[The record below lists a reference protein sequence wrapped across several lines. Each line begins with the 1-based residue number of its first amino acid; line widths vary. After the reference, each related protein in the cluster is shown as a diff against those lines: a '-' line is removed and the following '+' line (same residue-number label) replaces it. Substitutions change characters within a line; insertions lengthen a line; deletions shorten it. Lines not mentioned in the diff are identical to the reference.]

1 MIIPNYFEDL
11 TKLSVNTMPRRNY
24 YVPYTSGE
32 AAKTSLNR
40 RESELYVDLNGTWD
54 FHYFDNVRLI
64 DQEYWLAS
72 NASKLNYDSIPVPSC
87 WQLQGYGQIQYT
99 NTEFP
104 IPYDPPFVP
113 YDNPAGLYKRTLNI
127 DNFEAGESIHLNFEG
142 VDSAFY
148 VWVNDRF
155 IGYSQISHAN
165 QEFDITEA
173 LHAGTNQ
180 LSVLVVQW
188 SDGTYYEDQDKFRY
202 SGIFRDVYLLKR
214 QASRINHFK
223 ATPDVAEDLQ
233 TASISLEIVDAVG
246 AEKVEVSLYTP
257 AGQLLEERVIK
268 LSDPA
273 EFTISKP
280 ELWNAEHPNLYL
292 LVLSVGEEFYR
303 QEIGLRKV
311 EIKDK
316 QLFVNHQSIK
326 LVGVNHHDTHPD
338 TGATVTVANQI
349 HDLEQMK
356 LYNFNSVR
364 TAHYPKTAE
373 FYELTDRMG
382 FYVMSEA
389 DVETHG
395 VVDLYGVGGNDNYN
409 LMADDPEFSKG
420 FVDRMDASIV
430 PFINYS
436 SIIMWSAGNES
447 GYGIGIE
454 DSLRHARGLDSTR
467 PLHYEAYWYRDRTID
482 FNDEFIDMYS
492 RMYPSVTEIEELY
505 FKDGIDRPF
514 ILCEYIHAMG
524 NGPGDIKEYYDYM
537 MNKPEFI
544 GAFVWEWADHSV
556 NLTRGTVEEPVY
568 RYGGDHGEYPHAG
581 NFCMD
586 GLVYPDRTPHTAV
599 LEHRQIFRRILLT
612 DADQANLSFTFK
624 NLYDFSHLSEKVSM
638 TVEYFDIKGQLI
650 ETKLLT
656 EFDIEPQAEAT
667 LTLDVPAKVK
677 EQLASL
683 RFVTAIAD
691 SSDFDGQELGFD
703 QVILKEYESDLVAA
717 PSVKAIQVTETL
729 ADFIVTIGTD
739 VVKFSKRNGAIS
751 QIIRNNRELLV
762 SPGEWT
768 IWRAPIDNDRNIKK
782 EWLAANYDKA
792 QTRVHSF
799 DYVDNT
805 EARIITFRGVINSV
819 ARQDILKFEVKWFV
833 NQDGSIYLDMDAEK
847 NPLMPFLPRFALQ
860 LPLHSEMDQVSYYGN
875 GPYESYQDKHYASYL
890 GAFGG
895 EIADFYEPYVT
906 PQENGSHNFIKD
918 LKLSNGKESLGFT
931 SEMPFSFNVS
941 NYSSKQLTEVMH
953 RDLLE
958 VEEVTYLHLD
968 VKQSGL
974 GSNACGPV
982 LHEDFQFNDP
992 QFSFGLQMFLL

>member
-11 TKLSVNTMPRRNY
+11 NRLNVNTLPRRNY
-24 YVPYTSGE
+24 YVPYSNAE

-40 RESELYVDLNGTWD
+40 RESDLYVDLNGTWD

-72 NASKLNYDSIPVPSC
+72 NTSKLDYDSIPVPSC
-87 WQLQGYGQIQYT
+87 WQLHGYGQIQYT
-99 NTEFP
+99 NTEYP

-113 YDNPAGLYKRTLNI
+113 YDNPAGLYKRSLDI
-127 DNFEAGESIHLNFEG
+127 QSLAVGESVHLNFEG

-173 LHAGTNQ
+173 LHEGSNQ

-202 SGIFRDVYLLKR
+202 SGIFRDVFLLKR

-223 ATPDVAEDLQ
+223 VTPDVAEDLQ
-233 TASISLEIVDAVG
+233 SAKITLDILDAV
-246 AEKVEVSLYTP
+246 ATEKVAVSLFTP
-257 AGQLLEERVIK
+257 SGELLEEKEMNIT
-268 LSDPA
+268 DA
-273 EFTISKP
+273 TEFIINQP
-280 ELWNAEHPNLYL
+280 ELWDAEHPNLYL
-292 LVLSVGEEFYR
+292 LVLNVAGEYYR
-303 QEIGLRKV
+303 QEVGLRRV

-326 LVGVNHHDTHPD
+326 LVGVNHHDTHPN
-338 TGATVTVANQI
+338 TGATVTVENQI

-364 TAHYPKTAE
+364 TAHYPKSAE

-430 PFINYS
+430 PFINFS

-454 DSLRHARGLDSTR
+454 DALRHARNLDPIR
-467 PLHYEAYWYRDRTID
+467 PLHYEAYWYRDRSIE

-537 MNKPEFI
+537 MTKPEFI

-556 NLTRGTVEEPVY
+556 NLTRGTDEEPVY

-586 GLVYPDRTPHTAV
+586 GLVYPDRTPHTGV
-599 LEHRQIFRRILLT
+599 LEHRQIFRRILLSHT
-612 DADQANLSFTFK
+612 DQENFSFTFK
-624 NLYDFSHLSEKVSM
+624 NLYDFSYLSEKVSLA
-638 TVEYFDIKGQLI
+638 VEYYDVKGKLLESKLITDFDIA
-650 ETKLLT
+650 
-656 EFDIEPQAEAT
+656 PQAEAT
-667 LTLDVPAKVK
+667 LNLELPEELK
-677 EQLASL
+677 EKLGSL
-683 RFVTAIAD
+683 RFVTSIANNPE
-691 SSDFDGQELGFD
+691 FDGQELGFD
-703 QVILKEYESDLVAA
+703 QVILTEYESDIIPV

-729 ADFIVTIGTD
+729 ADFVVTIGLD

-751 QIIRNNRELLV
+751 QITRNGRDVLV
-762 SPGEWT
+762 SPGEWS

-782 EWLAANYDKA
+782 AWYAANYDRA
-792 QTRVHSF
+792 QTRIHAF
-799 DYVDNT
+799 DYVENT
-805 EARIITFRGVINSV
+805 DAHIITFRGVINSV
-819 ARQDILKFEVKWFV
+819 ARQDILSFEVKWFV
-833 NQDGSIYLDMDAEK
+833 KQDGSIYLDMDAEK
-847 NPLMPFLPRFALQ
+847 NPLMPFLPRFALH
-860 LPLHSEMDQVSYYGN
+860 LPLIAEFDKVAYYGN
-875 GPYESYQDKHYASYL
+875 GPHESYEDKHYASYL
-890 GAFGG
+890 AAFEGRVS
-895 EIADFYEPYVT
+895 EFYEPYVT
-906 PQENGSHNFIKD
+906 PQENGSHNFVKD
-918 LKLSNGKESLGFT
+918 LLLSSEKERLGFT
-931 SEMPFSFNVS
+931 SEIPFSFNVS
-941 NYSSKQLTEVMH
+941 NYSTAQLTKVMH

-958 VEEVTYLHLD
+958 IEDVTHLHLD

-974 GSNACGPV
+974 GSNACGPA

-992 QFSFGLQMFLL
+992 QFSFGLGIYLL

>member
-11 TKLSVNTMPRRNY
+11 NRLSVNTMPRRNY
-24 YVPYTSGE
+24 YVPYSTAE

-40 RESELYVDLNGTWD
+40 RESDLYVDLNGTWD

-72 NASKLNYDSIPVPSC
+72 NTSKLDYDSIPVPSC
-87 WQLQGYGQIQYT
+87 WQLHGYGQIQYT
-99 NTEFP
+99 NTEYP

-113 YDNPAGLYKRTLNI
+113 YDNPAGLYKRTLDI
-127 DNFEAGESIHLNFEG
+127 QTLEAGESVHLNFEG

-173 LHAGTNQ
+173 LHTGSNQ

-202 SGIFRDVYLLKR
+202 SGIFRDVFLLKR
-214 QASRINHFK
+214 QAKRINHFK
-223 ATPDVAEDLQ
+223 VTPDVTEDLQ
-233 TASISLEIVDAVG
+233 TAT
-246 AEKVEVSLYTP
+246 VSLDILDALGTEQVTVSLFTP
-257 AGQLLEERVIK
+257 SGELLEERSIN
-268 LSDPA
+268 
-273 EFTISKP
+273 ISEQANFKIAQP
-280 ELWNAEHPNLYL
+280 DLWDAEHPNLYL
-292 LVLSVGEEFYR
+292 LVLNVAGEYYR
-303 QEIGLRKV
+303 QEVGLRRV

-326 LVGVNHHDTHPD
+326 LVGVNHHDTHPN
-338 TGATVTVANQI
+338 TGASVTVENQI

-389 DVETHG
+389 DIETHG
-395 VVDLYGVGGNDNYN
+395 VVDLYGVGGNENYN
-409 LMADDPEFSKG
+409 LMADDPAFSKG

-454 DSLRHARGLDSTR
+454 DALRHARNLDPIR
-467 PLHYEAYWYRDRTID
+467 PLHYEAYWYRDRSID

-537 MNKPEFI
+537 MTKPEFI

-556 NLTRGTVEEPVY
+556 NLTRGTDEEPVY

-612 DADQANLSFTFK
+612 EADKTNLSFTFK
-624 NLYDFSHLSEKVSM
+624 NLYDFSYSSEKVSFA
-638 TVEYFDIKGQLI
+638 VEYYDVKGKLL
-650 ETKLLT
+650 ETKLIT
-656 EFDIEPQAEAT
+656 DFDIAPQAEAT
-667 LTLDVPAKVK
+667 LTLDAPATIK
-677 EQLASL
+677 EALGSV
-683 RFVTAIAD
+683 RFVTSIAND
-691 SSDFDGQELGFD
+691 PDYDGHELGFD
-703 QVILKEYESDLVAA
+703 QVILKEYESDLIPV

-729 ADFIVTIGTD
+729 ADFVVTIGLD

-751 QIIRNNRELLV
+751 QITRNERDLLV

-782 EWLAANYDKA
+782 EWYAANYDRA
-792 QTRVHSF
+792 QTRVHEF
-799 DYVDNT
+799 DYVENA
-805 EARIITFRGVINSV
+805 EAHIFTFRGVINSV
-819 ARQDILKFEVKWFV
+819 ARQEIIKFEIKWFV
-833 NQDGSIYLDMDAEK
+833 NQNGSIYLDMDAEK
-847 NPLMPFLPRFALQ
+847 NPLMPFLPRFALH
-860 LPLHSEMDQVSYYGN
+860 LPMISQMDKVSYYGN

-890 GAFGG
+890 GTFEGRVS
-895 EIADFYEPYVT
+895 DFYEPYVT
-906 PQENGSHNFIKD
+906 PQENGSHNFVKD
-918 LKLSNGKESLGFT
+918 LMLSSEKERLGFT
-931 SEMPFSFNVS
+931 SEIPFSFNVS
-941 NYSSKQLTEVMH
+941 NYSTKQLTDVMH

-958 VEEVTYLHLD
+958 IEDVTYLHLD

-992 QFSFGLQMFLL
+992 QFTFDLGIFLL